1 VREIL
6 TNTSN
11 GDRTWQENEQMSF
24 LVALISRISGRKA
37 DQADFF
43 AQRLQTMTNVRPRRR
58 AHAAPVLFRRAGH
71 A

>member
-1 VREIL
+1 
-6 TNTSN
+6 
-11 GDRTWQENEQMSF
+11 MSF